1 MKRLAIVPH
10 LIVRGTMNTL
20 SYSFTLGSDE
30 EKIAQ
35 LLTRDAWLFF
45 SEQISAR
52 ESFHVKE
59 IPMMPRRGA
68 FELANDAELIQY
80 YVDYADKYRDEL
92 RILGWES
99 KRAQTAAENFAIL
112 IEEATG
118 IKRGTDIGRVGEVA

>member
-1 MKRLAIVPH
+1 
-10 LIVRGTMNTL
+10 MNTL
-20 SYSFTLGSDE
+20 SYSFSLGSDE

-35 LLTRDAWLFF
+35 LLTRDAWLYF

-80 YVDYADKYRDEL
+80 YVDNADNYGDEL
-92 RILGWES
+92 RILGWDSDRIE
-99 KRAQTAAENFAIL
+99 AAANSFVSLVED
-112 IEEATG
+112 ATG
-118 IKRGTDIGRVGEVA
+118 IKRGTDMSRVGVVA

>member
-1 MKRLAIVPH
+1 
-10 LIVRGTMNTL
+10 MNTF

-35 LLTRDAWLFF
+35 LLTRDAWLYF

-59 IPMMPRRGA
+59 IPMMPRRGS

-80 YVDYADKYRDEL
+80 YVDHADKYGDEL
-92 RILGWES
+92 RLHGWEAP
-99 KRAQTAAENFAIL
+99 RAEAAAENFATL

-118 IKRGTDIGRVGEVA
+118 IKRGADLGRVGEVA